1 MKKWLP
7 IFVSVLIITMNVL
20 SADAAENILRG
31 VNVRA
36 SENAYTIELTSTA
49 PARMTKNI
57 VSANRVI
64 INLKD
69 VSISDNLSTK
79 FDGNAVIDNVM
90 VEPCGMGDVNV
101 MVQGDNIAYSNVE
114 FKEPT
119 AVEQMQDSVSS
130 SFTSLLAMFSGSN
143 ASNRAVQFGTL
154 LIFGIILI
162 GEVRFIKSK
171 YDELKAEKQQMVND
185 IQKTSDFKE
194 FMPGYG
200 NVGLKKP
207 YTTPIYGTARNTANI
222 RANYLKHLRTPET
235 ATLNMLMHNN
245 NQESKIL
252 DRIVNNKPVFGSLSN
267 INIDDNVP
275 LNTEKN
281 INNMI
286 SNPLPK
292 SRLKSNLKH
301 LESMT
306 ALYKNETNVEEAD
319 REFYSRLNRL
329 Y

>member
-31 VNVRA
+31 VNVKA

-64 INLKD
+64 INLKNVD
-69 VSISDNLSTK
+69 ISNNLTTK

-101 MVQGDNIAYSNVE
+101 MIQGDNIAYSNVE

-130 SFTSLLAMFSGSN
+130 SFTSLLSVFSGNN
-143 ASNRAVQFGTL
+143 ASNRVIQFGTL
-154 LIFGIILI
+154 LIFGFILI
-162 GEVRFIKSK
+162 GEVKFIKSK
-171 YDELKAEKQQMVND
+171 YDELKVEKQQMVND
-185 IQKTSDFKE
+185 IQRTSDFKE

-207 YTTPIYGTARNTANI
+207 YTTPIYGTAKNTANI

-235 ATLNMLMHNN
+235 MTLNMLMHNN

-267 INIDDNVP
+267 INIEDNVP
-275 LNTEKN
+275 LNSN

-292 SRLKSNLKH
+292 ARLKSNLKH